1 MDHSLLCWDK
11 IYFNLIYSNSHSH
24 IPNAPAWLLVISSR
38 YFSVMKRNFRVH
50 GFNHKTRV
58 SQPPV
63 DMNSSLGVELLW
75 PLLKLIILT
84 FKASSP
90 KLFVIWAVF
99 CTHRGS
105 LSTGCLEYRLCQET
119 MWPWVYQALLTSKY
133 TLKRHSVKWR
143 FFFPFDVNH

>member
-1 MDHSLLCWDK
+1 
-11 IYFNLIYSNSHSH
+11 
-24 IPNAPAWLLVISSR
+24 
-38 YFSVMKRNFRVH
+38 MKRNFRVH

-58 SQPPV
+58 SQSPV

-90 KLFVIWAVF
+90 KLFIIWTVF

-105 LSTGCLEYRLCQET
+105 LSTGYLEYRLCQET
-119 MWPWVYQALLTSKY
+119 MWPWIYQTLLTSKY
-133 TLKRHSVKWR
+133 PLKRHFAKWR
-143 FFFPFDVNH
+143 FFFPINVNHYSIDFTCQNYTARYLPCEKSYQSFNVFIVQMCYG